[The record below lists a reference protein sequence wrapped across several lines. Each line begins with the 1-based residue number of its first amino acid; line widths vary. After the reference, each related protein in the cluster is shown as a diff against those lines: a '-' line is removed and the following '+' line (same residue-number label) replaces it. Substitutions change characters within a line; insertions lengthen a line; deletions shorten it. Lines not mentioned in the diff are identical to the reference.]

1 MNKGEAMVVILR
13 IINDYFENCI
23 NDSEDREKEI
33 EFVLRAMDI
42 IYEASGFEKVTDSKG
57 NVYHR
62 EAVYVKGEEDD

>member
-1 MNKGEAMVVILR
+1 MNKGEAMVVIWQ

-23 NDSEDREKEI
+23 NDSEDKEEEI
-33 EFVLRAMDI
+33 AHTLQAIDV
-42 IYEASGFEKVTDSKG
+42 IYEGLGFEKVTDSEG

>member
-1 MNKGEAMVVILR
+1 MNKGEAMVVIMR

>member
-1 MNKGEAMVVILR
+1 MNKGEARVVIWR

-23 NDSEDREKEI
+23 NDSEDKEEEI

-42 IYEASGFEKVTDSKG
+42 IYEALKFEKVTDSKG

>member
-1 MNKGEAMVVILR
+1 MTKGEAMVVILR

-23 NDSEDREKEI
+23 NDSGDREKEI
-33 EFVLRAMDI
+33 EFVLGAMDI
-42 IYEASGFEKVTDSKG
+42 IYEAAGFEKVTDSKG